1 MKTNFDVGYFYGKKI
16 IKLSSCG
23 HVSWALKKPH
33 NKFCYDSLLEVLFI
47 YIYLF
52 AYLVVLFVPFS
63 GGIQRR
69 RFLLSTLKIL
79 FRLSV
84 RSTLSSLEKLS
95 KRRYKICICSV
106 ILGKLESFRNYSG
119 FSINFPKISR
129 ITKVIIFLFLSPSR
143 F

>member
-1 MKTNFDVGYFYGKKI
+1 M
-16 IKLSSCG
+16 LAG
-23 HVSWALKKPH
+23 HYKKPH

-63 GGIQRR
+63 GDIQRR
-69 RFLLSTLKIL
+69 RFLLSMLKIL

-84 RSTLSSLEKLS
+84 RSTLSSLKKHS

-106 ILGKLESFRNYSG
+106 IQGQLESFRNYKG
-119 FSINFPKISR
+119 FGINFPKISR

>member
-1 MKTNFDVGYFYGKKI
+1 M
-16 IKLSSCG
+16 SACG
-23 HVSWALKKPH
+23 HVSWALRKPH
-33 NKFCYDSLLEVLFI
+33 NKFCYDSLLEVLFNYI
-47 YIYLF
+47 YIF
-52 AYLVVLFVPFS
+52 AYLVVLFVPFLR
-63 GGIQRR
+63 GIQRR

-84 RSTLSSLEKLS
+84 RSTLTSLEKHS

-106 ILGKLESFRNYSG
+106 ILGELESFLRNYKG

-129 ITKVIIFLFLSPSR
+129 ITKVKIFLFLSPSR